1 MSDQEQPDS
10 AKEARAQYQRT
21 GAPGPGSPE
30 YEAMDKLAKMFERQV
45 DELRGN
51 RDGSEPNIKNNGD

>member
-1 MSDQEQPDS
+1 MSDNEKP
-10 AKEARAQYQRT
+10 AEYQRT

-45 DELRGN
+45 DELRGEKPAA
-51 RDGSEPNIKNNGD
+51 DSDSTS

>member
-10 AKEARAQYQRT
+10 TKEAPAQYQRT

-45 DELRGN
+45 DELRGQN
-51 RDGSEPNIKNNGD
+51 GSDENISEPHNQ

>member
-1 MSDQEQPDS
+1 MSMNENQGKPAE
-10 AKEARAQYQRT
+10 YQRT

-30 YEAMDKLAKMFERQV
+30 YEAMDAIAKMFEKQV

-51 RDGSEPNIKNNGD
+51 QSADEPPPS

>member
-10 AKEARAQYQRT
+10 TKEAPAQYQRT

-45 DELRGN
+45 DELRGQN
-51 RDGSEPNIKNNGD
+51 SSD